1 MALVDLLRRRRFVVV
16 AIGGA
21 LIGAVVGLFLPIRA
35 ADPPKAD
42 EARWSLPN
50 AQALKRF
57 REDQFQAVRRAR
69 FWGELAMPG
78 RRGANVQPVWTLQ
91 AIVTRPQV
99 QVAVSTVAN
108 GKSVQSWVRIGGT
121 LPDGA
126 TLVAVN
132 PDRVWYVKD
141 DCRRMRSL
149 YQVAGKPDADACAG
163 QPSASASSPSP
174 ASSQSPPPSS
184 SGRPPSPPPAPAP
197 AGKPH

>member
-1 MALVDLLRRRRFVVV
+1 MALVELLRRRRFVVV

-91 AIVTRPQV
+91 AIVTRPKV

-108 GKSVQSWVRIGGT
+108 GKPTQSWVRIGGT

-149 YQVAGKPDADACAG
+149 YQAAGKPDVDTCAG
-163 QPSASASSPSP
+163 QPAASASPPSPSP
-174 ASSQSPPPSS
+174 
-184 SGRPPSPPPAPAP
+184 SGQPRSPPPAPAP